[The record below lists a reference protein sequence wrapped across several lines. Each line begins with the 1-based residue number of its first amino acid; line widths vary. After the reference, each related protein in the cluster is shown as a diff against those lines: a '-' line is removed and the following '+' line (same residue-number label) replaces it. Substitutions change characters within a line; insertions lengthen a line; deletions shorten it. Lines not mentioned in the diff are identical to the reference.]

1 MIRIILEIMTVHRLS
16 SYATCFTKSEGSVP
30 FSVLGYLLWKW
41 FDNHSNFIYCYTD
54 SLMPNVM
61 RVTY

>member
-54 SLMPNVM
+54 SL
-61 RVTY
+61 